1 MLQGDL
7 GVSAERAQQILAV
20 VVVMGSFSVIQA
32 LGFWFNSLLLFL
44 VLKKQSLT
52 SSKALVSQLAGSTDL
67 LAWQM
72 QSPLASSALASPSVA
87 TAGLPA

>member
-20 VVVMGSFSVIQA
+20 VVVTGSFSVIQA
-32 LGFWFNSLLLFL
+32 LGFWFIYLFLFL

-52 SSKALVSQLAGSTDL
+52 SSKALVS
-67 LAWQM
+67 
-72 QSPLASSALASPSVA
+72 
-87 TAGLPA
+87 

>member
-20 VVVMGSFSVIQA
+20 VVIMGSFSVIQA

-67 LAWQM
+67 LA
-72 QSPLASSALASPSVA
+72 
-87 TAGLPA
+87 

>member
-20 VVVMGSFSVIQA
+20 VVVMGSVSVIQA

-52 SSKALVSQLAGSTDL
+52 SSKALASQLAGSTDL
-67 LAWQM
+67 LA
-72 QSPLASSALASPSVA
+72 
-87 TAGLPA
+87 